1 MPTNSELV
9 TCKLQHTDGQPVT
22 VTRSVTVNNDL
33 TWCIH
38 VHGQALDPSKCS
50 ALKNFPVTI
59 NTKAAL
65 NQLLKLVNG
74 LSICAG
80 HPDQHFLDLA
90 DSHKGKF
97 QSITNSIVAFTDTT
111 YPVFLNGE
119 VYPRTIRTTAC
130 EILVHGPKCE
140 ACKKYRSSLRSLHSQ
155 WVHQLKTNS
164 ENHTAVSSHTNYRYL
179 RTPQRKER
187 MSKLRAEV
195 KTKRNEVERL
205 RSRLKEVTEKR
216 GICVEKQLE
225 DDLQTIMLEK
235 TNEVRQQYAENSFHR
250 LFWDQQLEALKT
262 RDKRQIRWHPMM
274 IHWCLSLKLLSS
286 ASYRALRSSSLLVLP
301 SERTLKDYTHVVK
314 AKPGFHPGID
324 EQLCRDA
331 KIDSIP
337 EYQKYVCLVFDE
349 IKVKEDLVYDKHS
362 ASLLGFVKIGEVN
375 DHLSK
380 FEENASLDTPK
391 PNLATH
397 VLTFMVSGILSNL
410 EFPYVSFPRSSV
422 SGDQLYSL
430 VWGCVR
436 RLEACGFKVIALTC
450 DGASAN
456 RKFLKLHKDSQG
468 ITYKTKNPYANK
480 DCPVFFISDP
490 PHLIKTVH
498 NCWANSYSHSCT
510 RNLWVSIH
518 IYTLGNIC

>member
-65 NQLLKLVNG
+65 NQLLKLVDG

-90 DSHKGKF
+90 DSRKGKF
-97 QSITNSIVAFTDTT
+97 QSITNSTVAFTDTT

-155 WVHQLKTNS
+155 WVHQLKINS

-205 RSRLKEVTEKR
+205 RLRLKEVTEKR

-235 TNEVRQQYAENSFHR
+235 TNEVRQQYAENSFHC
-250 LFWDQQLEALKT
+250 LFWDQQLEALKI

-274 IHWCLSLKLLSS
+274 IRWCLSLKLLSS

-301 SERTLKDYTHVVK
+301 SERTLRDYTHVVK

-380 FEENASLDTPK
+380 FEENASSDTPK

-410 EFPYVSFPRSSV
+410 EFPYVSFPCSSV

-436 RLEACGFKVIALTC
+436 RLEACGFKVVALTC

-468 ITYKTKNPYANK
+468 ITYKTKNPYA
-480 DCPVFFISDP
+480 DEDRPVFFISDP
-490 PHLIKTVH
+490 PHLIKTVR
-498 NCWANSYSHSCT
+498 NCWANSHSHSCT

-518 IYTLGNIC
+518 IYTLGNFC

>member
-65 NQLLKLVNG
+65 NQLLKLVDG

-90 DSHKGKF
+90 DSRKGKF
-97 QSITNSIVAFTDTT
+97 QSITNSTVAFTDTT

-235 TNEVRQQYAENSFHR
+235 TNEVCSQS
-250 LFWDQQLEALKT
+250 
-262 RDKRQIRWHPMM
+262 
-274 IHWCLSLKLLSS
+274 
-286 ASYRALRSSSLLVLP
+286 SYRAGEISSQTTWSPVCAYG
-301 SERTLKDYTHVVK
+301 KVV
-314 AKPGFHPGID
+314 
-324 EQLCRDA
+324 
-331 KIDSIP
+331 
-337 EYQKYVCLVFDE
+337 
-349 IKVKEDLVYDKHS
+349 
-362 ASLLGFVKIGEVN
+362 
-375 DHLSK
+375 
-380 FEENASLDTPK
+380 
-391 PNLATH
+391 
-397 VLTFMVSGILSNL
+397 
-410 EFPYVSFPRSSV
+410 PRFS
-422 SGDQLYSL
+422 
-430 VWGCVR
+430 
-436 RLEACGFKVIALTC
+436 
-450 DGASAN
+450 
-456 RKFLKLHKDSQG
+456 
-468 ITYKTKNPYANK
+468 
-480 DCPVFFISDP
+480 
-490 PHLIKTVH
+490 
-498 NCWANSYSHSCT
+498 
-510 RNLWVSIH
+510 
-518 IYTLGNIC
+518 